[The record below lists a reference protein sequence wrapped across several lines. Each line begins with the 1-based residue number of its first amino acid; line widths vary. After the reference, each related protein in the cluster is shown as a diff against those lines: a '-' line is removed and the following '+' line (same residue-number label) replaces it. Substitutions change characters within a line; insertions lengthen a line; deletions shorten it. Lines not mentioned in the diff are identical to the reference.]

1 MKKNKLFFVSLGCDK
16 NRVDSERM
24 LGLLEAA
31 GFSFTDDEFEADV
44 IVVNTCCFIED
55 AKMESIDMIL
65 EMAAMKTEGKCRKLI
80 VAGCLSERYRDEIL
94 SEFPE
99 VDAYIGTSDLTEI
112 LTVCK
117 LDDEDITSIPIPG
130 RIITTPG
137 HYEFL
142 KIAEGCN
149 KYCTYCIIPYIR
161 GKFRSEEMEDL
172 IREAKKLAESGVK
185 ELILVAQDTAVYGT
199 DLYGVNRLPE
209 LLSCLCQIHGLEWI
223 RILYT
228 YPEEI
233 TDEFL
238 QTMAKLPKV
247 CHYIDMPIQHASDN
261 ILRKMG
267 RRTNHDALVSV
278 INRAREIMPDVIL
291 RTTLISGFPSETD
304 ADHEAL
310 CDFVREM
317 KFDHLGVFTYS
328 QEEGTKA
335 AEMPDQIDEPVK
347 IKRRDELMQIQ
358 EQIAAEKM
366 TKHAGKTFMVLI
378 DGYLPEDDIYVGR
391 TYMDAPEVDGFFY
404 VSAEEQLNSG
414 DMIYAECKSSNAYDL
429 YGEMIKRYE
438 SAE

>member
-1 MKKNKLFFVSLGCDK
+1 
-16 NRVDSERM
+16 
-24 LGLLEAA
+24 
-31 GFSFTDDEFEADV
+31 
-44 IVVNTCCFIED
+44 
-55 AKMESIDMIL
+55 
-65 EMAAMKTEGKCRKLI
+65 
-80 VAGCLSERYRDEIL
+80 
-94 SEFPE
+94 
-99 VDAYIGTSDLTEI
+99 
-112 LTVCK
+112 
-117 LDDEDITSIPIPG
+117 
-130 RIITTPG
+130 
-137 HYEFL
+137 
-142 KIAEGCN
+142 
-149 KYCTYCIIPYIR
+149 
-161 GKFRSEEMEDL
+161 
-172 IREAKKLAESGVK
+172 
-185 ELILVAQDTAVYGT
+185 
-199 DLYGVNRLPE
+199 
-209 LLSCLCQIHGLEWI
+209 IHGLEWI

-278 INRAREIMPDVIL
+278 INRAREIVPDVIL

-304 ADHEAL
+304 TDHEAL